1 MEKRAVLESVIS
13 RVFSVD
19 WSLEFIDLIVF
30 NEAKLILH
38 IANIAVWL

>member
-1 MEKRAVLESVIS
+1 MEKRAVLESVTS

-19 WSLEFIDLIVF
+19 LSLEFIDLIVF